1 MKATL
6 RPVPDSREELH
17 ILVLTDREWTHPQG
31 GGTGTNLFGQ
41 ISRWIAWG
49 HRVTVVASSYPG
61 AAPVE
66 HLGPLTIHRM
76 GGRSTVFPRA
86 IWKQWRG
93 LVPDADVVLEVVNGI
108 TFLTPLWLRTPSLT
122 LIHHVHR
129 EHYGQELGRF
139 GRIAAFLLETAPLR
153 WLYSGGRFL
162 TLSEA
167 EADKIAEHDIL
178 RERIEVNYIGVE
190 QDAFEPG
197 ERAPEPT
204 LLYLGRL
211 KRYKRIELLLDAL
224 EVIPDAV
231 LEIAGEGD
239 HREQLVGE
247 IERRGLSERV
257 RLHGHVD
264 EETKLRLMQRA
275 WVNLTASSAEGWCL
289 SVIEAAA
296 CATPS
301 AALAVGGLSE
311 SVVDGETG
319 LLATDSEELAGHTR
333 RLIEDN
339 ELRERLGRNALE
351 RTREFTWERTAAR
364 TLELL
369 REERAAAAD
378 LPPLRERFAASD
390 TGRAAGLATAVIV
403 GNVVALAFTIVFARL
418 LGASGYGT
426 LGALIS
432 TFIILQVPGS
442 ALQISVAREV
452 SRAIAA
458 GEPNPGAGVA
468 RTLRHLLWLALAVTA
483 VGFLTRDWIAAAI
496 GVEVEWAAAA
506 TLPTGCLWLLLS
518 VERGAL
524 QGYQRYRAVAF
535 SLVGEGVARLAFGLF
550 FYGIGAGV
558 TGAFLGTA
566 GSVAAVALVLLIPL
580 RRELRRGVGA
590 IAPGRRLRDLLARTW
605 APATGLLLLF
615 ILQEI
620 HVIVMKHQAPDDAAG
635 SWAAAAVAA
644 KAIIWVAIGL
654 GLYLLPEAARRSRQ
668 GEDARPVL
676 MRTLGL
682 IALVALP
689 MVLVY
694 AVAARPLL
702 SGVFGAEFTDA
713 AGALPWLGL
722 AMALLA
728 CAYLSVQYLLAL
740 GHSRFLWLLGVAALV
755 EPLLV
760 VAIGADLTQVAL
772 ALLGIQA
779 TLAACVIAVSM
790 RSRYAIGEP
799 PPLPA

>member
-1 MKATL
+1 M
-6 RPVPDSREELH
+6 H

-41 ISRWIAWG
+41 ISRWVAWG

-61 AAPVE
+61 AEPVE
-66 HLGPLTIHRM
+66 RIGPLTIHRM

-108 TFLTPLWLRTPSLT
+108 TFLSPLWLRTPSLT

-129 EHYGQELGRF
+129 EHYGQEMGRF
-139 GRIAAFLLETAPLR
+139 GRVAAFFLETAPLR
-153 WLYSGGRFL
+153 WLYSGSRFV
-162 TLSEA
+162 TLSHAEA
-167 EADKIAEHDIL
+167 EKIAEHGIPL
-178 RERIEVNYIGVE
+178 ERIDVNYIGVE
-190 QDAFEPG
+190 QAAFEPG

-224 EVIPDAV
+224 EAVPEAV

-239 HREQLVGE
+239 HRGELVAE
-247 IERRGLSERV
+247 IERRGLSDRV
-257 RLHGHVD
+257 RLHGFVD

-289 SVIEAAA
+289 SVIESAA
-296 CATPS
+296 CATPT
-301 AALAVGGLSE
+301 AAMAVGGLPE
-311 SVVDGETG
+311 SVVDGRTG
-319 LLATDSEELAGHTR
+319 LLANDVDELAAHTR
-333 RLIEDN
+333 RLVDDG
-339 ELRERLGRNALE
+339 ELRESLGRAALA
-351 RTREFTWERTAAR
+351 RSREFTWDRTAERTLDLLNEVREPAA
-364 TLELL
+364 EVP
-369 REERAAAAD
+369 AM
-378 LPPLRERFAASD
+378 RERLATSD
-390 TGRAAGLATAVIV
+390 TGRAAGLAAAVIA
-403 GNVVALAFTIVFARL
+403 GNVIALVFTIVFARL

-452 SRAIAA
+452 SRGIAA
-458 GEPNPGAGVA
+458 GDPNPGAGVVRA
-468 RTLRHLLWLALAVTA
+468 LRQLLAFAVAVTA
-483 VGFLTRDWIAAAI
+483 IGFLARDLIAAAI
-496 GVEVEWAAAA
+496 GVDAEWAAAA
-506 TLPTGCLWLLLS
+506 ALPTGCLWLLLS

-524 QGYQRYRAVAF
+524 QGFQRYRVVGF
-535 SLVGEGVARLAFGLF
+535 SLIGEGAARLVFGLL
-550 FYGIGAGV
+550 FYAIGAGV
-558 TGAFLGTA
+558 TGVFLGTA
-566 GSVAAVALVLLIPL
+566 ASVAAVSLALIFPL
-580 RRELRRGVGA
+580 RAQLARGAAAVA
-590 IAPGRRLRDLLARTW
+590 APARWLRDLIARTW

-620 HVIVMKHQAPDDAAG
+620 HVIVIKHEAPDDAAG

-676 MRTLGL
+676 IRTLVL
-682 IALVALP
+682 IAIFATP
-689 MVLVY
+689 MVLLY
-694 AVAARPLL
+694 AVAAEPLL
-702 SGVFGAEFTDA
+702 STVFGDEFTEA
-713 AGALPWLGL
+713 SGALPWLGL

-760 VAIGADLTQVAL
+760 VGIGAHLTEVAL
-772 ALLGIQA
+772 ALLAVQA
-779 TLAACVIAVSM
+779 VLAACVIAVSM

>member
-1 MKATL
+1 M
-6 RPVPDSREELH
+6 H

-66 HLGPLTIHRM
+66 HLGDLTIHRM

-86 IWKQWRG
+86 IWRQWRG
-93 LVPDADVVLEVVNGI
+93 LVPDADVVLEVINGI
-108 TFLTPLWLRTPSLT
+108 TFLSPLWLRTPSLT

-129 EHYGQELGRF
+129 EHYDQEMGRL

-153 WLYSGGRFL
+153 WLYRGSRFL
-162 TLSEA
+162 TLSNAEA
-167 EADKIAEHDIL
+167 EKIAEHGIP

-197 ERAPEPT
+197 ERAETPT

-224 EVIPDAV
+224 EAIPGAV

-239 HREQLVGE
+239 HREELERE
-247 IERRGLSERV
+247 IEARGLTDRV
-257 RLHGHVD
+257 RMHGFVD
-264 EETKLRLMQRA
+264 EDTKLRLMQRA

-289 SVIEAAA
+289 SVIETAA

-311 SVVDGETG
+311 SVVDGQTG
-319 LLATDSEELAGHTR
+319 LLAQDPEELAQNAR
-333 RLIEDN
+333 RLIEDDA
-339 ELRERLGRNALE
+339 LRERMGQAALE
-351 RTREFTWERTAAR
+351 RTREFTWDRTAERTLAL
-364 TLELL
+364 LE
-369 REERAAAAD
+369 EERQAAVDAE
-378 LPPLRERFAASD
+378 PLRRRVAASD
-390 TGRAAGLATAVIV
+390 TGRAAGLAGAVIV
-403 GNVVALAFTIVFARL
+403 GNVVALVFTIVFARL

-458 GEPNPGAGVA
+458 GDPNPGAGVA
-468 RTLRHLLWLALAVTA
+468 RELRRLLALAVAVTA
-483 VGFLTRDWIAAAI
+483 VGFLARDWIAAAI

-524 QGYQRYRAVAF
+524 QGFQRYRAVAL
-535 SLVGEGVARLAFGLF
+535 SLVGEGVARLACGLAL
-550 FYGIGAGV
+550 YAAGAGV

-566 GSVAAVALVLLIPL
+566 GSIAVVALILLIPL
-580 RRELRRGVGA
+580 RQELHRGIGA
-590 IAPGRRLRDLLARTW
+590 ATVPMRRLRDLVRRTW

-615 ILQEI
+615 VLQEI
-620 HVIVMKHQAPDDAAG
+620 HVIVVKHQAPDDAAG

-676 MRTLGL
+676 IRTLGL
-682 IALVALP
+682 IALIAAP
-689 MVLVY
+689 MVLLY
-694 AVAARPLL
+694 AVAAEPLL
-702 SGVFGAEFTDA
+702 ATVFGEEFTDA

-755 EPLLV
+755 EPVLV
-760 VAIGADLTQVAL
+760 VAIGAQLTQVAL
-772 ALLGIQA
+772 VLLAIQA

-790 RSRYAIGEP
+790 RSRYAVGEP

>member
-1 MKATL
+1 M
-6 RPVPDSREELH
+6 H

-61 AAPVE
+61 AEPE
-66 HLGPLTIHRM
+66 ERLGPLTIHRM

-93 LVPDADVVLEVVNGI
+93 LVSDADVVLEVVNGI
-108 TFLTPLWLRTPSLT
+108 TFLSPLWLRTPSLT

-129 EHYGQELGRF
+129 EHYGQEMGRF
-139 GRIAAFLLETAPLR
+139 GRVAAFLLETAPLR
-153 WLYSGGRFL
+153 WLYGGSRFL
-162 TLSEA
+162 TLSHAEA
-167 EADKIAEHDIL
+167 EKIAEHGIPL
-178 RERIEVNYIGVE
+178 ERIDVNYIGVE
-190 QDAFEPG
+190 QEAFEPG

-224 EVIPDAV
+224 EAVPEAV
-231 LEIAGEGD
+231 LEIAGDGD
-239 HREQLVGE
+239 HRDELVAE
-247 IERRGLSERV
+247 IERRGLSDRV
-257 RLHGHVD
+257 RLHGFVD
-264 EETKLRLMQRA
+264 EDTKRRLMQRA

-289 SVIEAAA
+289 SVIESAA
-296 CATPS
+296 CATPT
-301 AALAVGGLSE
+301 AAMAIGGLPE
-311 SVVDGETG
+311 SVVDGRTG
-319 LLATDSEELAGHTR
+319 LLANDVGELAAHTR
-333 RLIEDN
+333 RLIDDA
-339 ELRERLGRNALE
+339 ELRESLGRAALA
-351 RTREFTWERTAAR
+351 RSREFTWDRTAER

-369 REERAAAAD
+369 NEVREEATDA
-378 LPPLRERFAASD
+378 PPLRERLSTSD
-390 TGRAAGLATAVIV
+390 TGRAAGLAGAVIA
-403 GNVVALAFTIVFARL
+403 GNVIALIFTIVFARL

-452 SRAIAA
+452 SRGIAA
-458 GEPNPGAGVA
+458 GDPNPGAGVVHA
-468 RTLRHLLWLALAVTA
+468 LRQLLAVAVAVTA
-483 VGFLTRDWIAAAI
+483 IGFLARDWLAAAI
-496 GVEVEWAAAA
+496 GVDVEWAAAA
-506 TLPTGCLWLLLS
+506 ALPTGCLWLLLS

-524 QGYQRYRAVAF
+524 QGFQRYRVVAL
-535 SLVGEGVARLAFGLF
+535 SLVGENAARLVFGLLL
-550 FYGIGAGV
+550 YALGAGV
-558 TGAFLGTA
+558 TGVFLGTA
-566 GSVAAVALVLLIPL
+566 ASVTAVAVVLLWPLHEELARAAGVVAAPAHW
-580 RRELRRGVGA
+580 
-590 IAPGRRLRDLLARTW
+590 LRDLIARTW

-620 HVIVMKHQAPDDAAG
+620 HVIVVKHQAPDDAAG

-676 MRTLGL
+676 IRTLML
-682 IALVALP
+682 IALVATP

-694 AVAARPLL
+694 AVAAEPLL
-702 SGVFGAEFTDA
+702 STVFGEEFTDA

-760 VAIGADLTQVAL
+760 VGIGAHLTEVAL
-772 ALLGIQA
+772 ALLAVQA

-790 RSRYAIGEP
+790 RSREAIGEP